1 MKILMKEKV
10 LELLKSNNEPMQAGQ
25 IAKELGVDKA
35 EVDKAMKVLAKEGLI
50 TSPIRCKW
58 TAV

>member
-1 MKILMKEKV
+1 MKEKV